1 MGTDIQE
8 FMKEFKELK
17 EKSEKFDNIKKFFGE
32 NPEKINQR
40 ITEIQQ
46 LLAEINPEIYIKQQY
61 SGGKLTRNRGIVHE
75 TVANV
80 VQYLRENPKDD
91 LSLRQIQDKWQV
103 TGGRTIYSIKTM
115 LRKSK
120 EIKIRLDP
128 NFKKRVLISYN
139 PNAELPEGLTEIK
152 DTISKKEDVDFGILD
167 EEKKELAQTMPKKFS
182 YMK

>member
-1 MGTDIQE
+1 
-8 FMKEFKELK
+8 
-17 EKSEKFDNIKKFFGE
+17 
-32 NPEKINQR
+32 
-40 ITEIQQ
+40 
-46 LLAEINPEIYIKQQY
+46 
-61 SGGKLTRNRGIVHE
+61 
-75 TVANV
+75 
-80 VQYLRENPKDD
+80 
-91 LSLRQIQDKWQV
+91 
-103 TGGRTIYSIKTM
+103 M
-115 LRKSK
+115 LGKSK